1 MKHSGPMG
9 RHRQV
14 NHEGALAAE
23 RETVAL
29 EERLRAECINAA
41 SRGDSVAA
49 VLRRFVKEHDGVDV
63 GELEDRDVAVWDVTN
78 ARHRPGRHSA

>member
-1 MKHSGPMG
+1 MG

-29 EERLRAECINAA
+29 EDRLRAECINAA

-63 GELEDRDVAVWDVTN
+63 AELEDRDYLAWDAAT
-78 ARHRPGRHSA
+78 ARHRHGRHSA